1 MSASAA
7 LTLSKEERLCSRTL
21 IDRLFN
27 GGGSRS
33 MTAFP
38 LRMVYLKVDRE
49 PHAPQVQMMVSVPKR
64 CFKRAVKRNRVK
76 RQVREAFRKQKTALL
91 ARLEV
96 ETGQQLILAFIWLDV
111 KLYDSKAV
119 EQRVGNLIERVS
131 EKL

>member
-64 CFKRAVKRNRVK
+64 CFKRAVKRNRIK

-91 ARLEV
+91 ARLEM

>member
-38 LRMVYLKVDRE
+38 LRMVYLKADRE

-91 ARLEV
+91 ARLEM